1 MTPTNPRVPDFLGI
15 YKPANNT
22 STTTTGEPAKNSN
35 TQDAIFN
42 FGENNQRPSGLGI
55 EKQSNPE
62 PKELSLKEQ
71 KAQAKAQLK
80 ELKEIARALKKEA
93 AKKDAS
99 DEVKQA
105 AIQAQKDV
113 DAQAKKT
120 YQIRKAYAKSIGQEF
135 EHANKPENSNQ
146 KDTNKKVVQ
155 QEPENKPK
163 TKISDKKQPNKTTQN
178 QVSEQKTTQKQVN
191 NPPVQNTTEQKTTQV
206 RVSTQNSSP
215 VPKNYSS
222 YEPQQNSTLASFMPK
237 ENNVCDEKAQ
247 YSSQYDLGDSNPN
260 SDVKQTQNFI
270 NKLKTQITKIS
281 GVTQDNVSV
290 NNNISEQ
297 KQSQNISP
305 MPKNYS
311 SYKPEE
317 ASYPQASFMPEEN
330 NVCDERALYSSQ
342 YELSSD
348 TNPVQKQ
355 ETQEPQKV
363 EPDKNGKIV
372 IEDKDACNEFEK
384 ASKKE
389 MKGAFSVQKINNGE
403 SCEVDFDANTN
414 NTTHDVRDNS
424 TLDDIIDYFTDENKL
439 DYSTVDGKLGEY
451 YQGLG
456 DCYLLTSVR
465 DSQVDLSKLITS
477 KGGDNKPP
485 YEVKFPTQDKKLQ
498 PYATQIVTAEDLEKN
513 NFSKGDVDVRI
524 IEVALNKAIGKQVT
538 NKIAELSKQTG
549 SKQELREA
557 VRKALVDVELP
568 NKPKKVAFLEGG
580 SVVQTKEILT
590 GTKRQIHYLAKED
603 PKDIEQLIKAGTITA
618 LGIHNTSSVNIGWFD
633 KNKLISGHAY
643 SIKDVKTDENGET
656 TFTIYSNWTPSGLLG
671 SYSSLEIKENVKLAD
686 LMKYK
691 DNIHLE

>member
-22 STTTTGEPAKNSN
+22 STTTTGEPAKNNN

-42 FGENNQRPSGLGI
+42 FGENSQVQNGLGI
-55 EKQSNPE
+55 EKQSDSK
-62 PKELSLKEQ
+62 PKQELSLKEQ

-135 EHANKPENSNQ
+135 DSGHKTKANHADKKADSKPQPQNEVKEQYNKPTQ
-146 KDTNKKVVQ
+146 KPTVNP
-155 QEPENKPK
+155 PESKP
-163 TKISDKKQPNKTTQN
+163 TQN
-178 QVSEQKTTQKQVN
+178 FIKKLKTQLTKNIENTPVNDSESTQISEQKQ
-191 NPPVQNTTEQKTTQV
+191 
-206 RVSTQNSSP
+206 TQNSTP
-215 VPKNYSS
+215 MPKNYSS
-222 YEPQQNSTLASFMPK
+222 YKPEQTSSTQVSLQNST
-237 ENNVCDEKAQ
+237 
-247 YSSQYDLGDSNPN
+247 
-260 SDVKQTQNFI
+260 
-270 NKLKTQITKIS
+270 
-281 GVTQDNVSV
+281 
-290 NNNISEQ
+290 
-297 KQSQNISP
+297 P
-305 MPKNYS
+305 MPENYS

-330 NVCDERALYSSQ
+330 NVCDERARYSSQ

-403 SCEVDFDANTN
+403 SCEVDFDANTS

-549 SKQELREA
+549 SKQKLREA

-633 KNKLISGHAY
+633 KNKLISGHSY
-643 SIKDVKTDENGET
+643 SIKDVKTDANGKT
-656 TFTIYSNWTPSGLLG
+656 TFTIYSNWEPSGFFG
-671 SYSSLEIKENVKLAD
+671 SYSSLESKENVTLED
-686 LMKYK
+686 LMKHK
-691 DNIHLE
+691 DNIILQ